1 MPLDPGTVEAAI
13 NGQMDRGDREAAVT
27 EGIRAYGPQLLG
39 YLVTVLRDV
48 ESAREVFAQVCENL
62 WRGIAAFRRESTF
75 RAWAYHVAYNAAQD
89 HLRDPFRRR
98 GRRLATEEVSK
109 LIAAVPTPTPPA
121 ARTSVRGR
129 IDALRAELSPDEQ
142 TLLTL
147 RFQGTIPRMPSR
159 NSPAARRVR
168 KCGPGWRPARPAT
181 SISARAFSAANRSQ
195 RLDIVH

>member
-1 MPLDPGTVEAAI
+1 MPPDPGTVEAAI
-13 NGQMDRGDREAAVT
+13 KGQMDRGDREAAVT

-62 WRGIAAFRRESTF
+62 WRGIAAFRGESTF

-147 RFQGTIPRMPSR
+147 RVNRRLSWAEVAEVLARPGHRDAE
-159 NSPAARRVR
+159 PALRKRYERIVRRVR
-168 KCGPGWRPARPAT
+168 EMAAARG
-181 SISARAFSAANRSQ
+181 
-195 RLDIVH
+195 LLE

>member
-147 RFQGTIPRMPSR
+147 RVNRRLSWAEVAEVLARPEHRDTE
-159 NSPAARRVR
+159 AALRKRYERIVRRVR
-168 KCGPGWRPARPAT
+168 EMA
-181 SISARAFSAANRSQ
+181 SARG
-195 RLDIVH
+195 LLE